1 MIAYLGRRIL
11 RSIPVLLLVLLVS
24 FLLIRL
30 IPGDPVKLMLGINAT
45 PENIAN
51 LEEKLGLG
59 SSLGQQLVTFLER
72 APSLDFGTSIVK
84 RDDVRSV
91 VSSRILPSVYLIV
104 LSVLVALVLAFPLG
118 ILSAV
123 KRNRPPDHAVRLL
136 TMVAFAMPTFWLGLM
151 LILLFSLK
159 LGVLPSSGY
168 GEGFVGILRS
178 LALPAITLGLYL
190 APMLLRTLRSSLI
203 ESLAMEYTEAARAR
217 GFSPARVVGK
227 HALRNS
233 LIPLIT
239 VLSINVGF
247 LISGTV
253 VVENVFQIP
262 GLGALLVQSVLTR
275 DYPVIQGLILIFGVA
290 VIVIN
295 LLADLTYALVDPRV
309 RLEARA

>member
-51 LEEKLGLG
+51 LEKKLGLG

-178 LALPAITLGLYL
+178 LALPAISLGLYL

>member
-1 MIAYLGRRIL
+1 
-11 RSIPVLLLVLLVS
+11 
-24 FLLIRL
+24 
-30 IPGDPVKLMLGINAT
+30 
-45 PENIAN
+45 
-51 LEEKLGLG
+51 
-59 SSLGQQLVTFLER
+59 
-72 APSLDFGTSIVK
+72 
-84 RDDVRSV
+84 
-91 VSSRILPSVYLIV
+91 
-104 LSVLVALVLAFPLG
+104 VLVALVVAFPLG

-123 KRNRPPDHAVRLL
+123 KRNRPSDHAVRLL

-151 LILLFSLK
+151 FILLFSLK
-159 LGVLPSSGY
+159 LGVLPSAGY
-168 GEGFVGILRS
+168 GEGLGGILRS

-190 APMLLRTLRSSLI
+190 APLLLRTLRSSLI

-233 LIPLIT
+233 LIPLVT

-275 DYPVIQGLILIFGVA
+275 DYPVIQGLVLIFGVA

-295 LLADLTYALVDPRV
+295 LLSDLTYAVIDPRV
-309 RLEARA
+309 RLEGRA

>member
-178 LALPAITLGLYL
+178 LALPAISLGLYL

>member
-151 LILLFSLK
+151 LILLLSLK

-178 LALPAITLGLYL
+178 LALPAISLGLYL

-233 LIPLIT
+233 LIPLVTGLGNAIS
-239 VLSINVGF
+239 LILAGSF
-247 LISGTV
+247 LI
-253 VVENVFQIP
+253 ERVFNID
-262 GLGALLVQSVLTR
+262 GMGYLGYTAILQR
-275 DYPVIQGLILIFGVA
+275 DYPVALGIL
-290 VIVIN
+290 VIGS
-295 LLADLTYALVDPRV
+295 LLMLVGNILSDIIYALVDPRI
-309 RLEARA
+309 RFQ

>member
-51 LEEKLGLG
+51 LEKKLGLG

-104 LSVLVALVLAFPLG
+104 LSVLVALILAFPLG

-178 LALPAITLGLYL
+178 LALPAISLGLYL

>member
-1 MIAYLGRRIL
+1 MTGFIGRRIL

-24 FLLIRL
+24 FLIIRL
-30 IPGDPVKLMLGINAT
+30 VPGDPVTLMLGINAS
-45 PENIAN
+45 PESVAT
-51 LEEKLGLG
+51 LKHDLGLDKSVG
-59 SSLGQQLVTFLER
+59 HQLASFLGQ
-72 APSLDFGTSIVK
+72 APTLDFGSSIVK
-84 RDDVRSV
+84 RDEVRSV
-91 VSSRILPSVYLIV
+91 IGSRILPSLYLIV
-104 LSVLVALVLAFPLG
+104 LSVLVALILAFPLG

-123 KRNRPPDHAVRLL
+123 KRNRLPDHAVRLL
-136 TMVAFAMPTFWLGLM
+136 SMVAFAMPTFWLGLM
-151 LILLFSLK
+151 LILLFSIK

-168 GEGFVGILRS
+168 GDGLVGVLRS

-233 LIPLIT
+233 LIPFVT

-253 VVENVFQIP
+253 VVEAVFQIP
-262 GLGALLVQSVLTR
+262 GLGLLLVQSVLSR
-275 DYPVIQGLILIFGVA
+275 DYPVIQGLVLLFGVA
-290 VIVIN
+290 VILIN
-295 LLADLTYALVDPRV
+295 LLSDVTYAVIDPRV
-309 RLEARA
+309 RLEARG